1 MSEQDSVMDELM
13 KKNLLLIEAEK
24 RRDWYREKYTS
35 VLDQRNELLDALR
48 LAVRYL
54 EHPDVQ
60 SIPFALPASAPLERA
75 RAAIEK
81 AVA

>member
-1 MSEQDSVMDELM
+1 EAVRIRVKHLTIEESTQ
-13 KKNLLLIEAEK
+13 LLSKEASLLKQAEEDK
-24 RRDWYREKYTS
+24 CI
-35 VLDQRNELLDALR
+35 LLDALR

-81 AVA
+81 AER